1 MPHIPADKLE
11 SHHATVGG
19 KLSISGQVV
28 CKRQA
33 ITQRR
38 WLTIAAKGIPAQPSP
53 TQAHLII
60 RLRHYESFIPICG
73 EELLMIHGTDLVTS
87 IIDQDILVEVTHVIS
102 YNGMEVVGYYVE
114 RALER
119 INQLM

>member
-1 MPHIPADKLE
+1 MPRIPADILE

-19 KLSISGQVV
+19 KLSIIGQLV

-33 ITQRR
+33 ITRRR
-38 WLTIAAKGIPAQPSP
+38 WLTIAAKGIHY
-53 TQAHLII
+53 QAHLII
-60 RLRHYESFIPICG
+60 RLRHYESLIPICG

-87 IIDQDILVEVTHVIS
+87 MVDRDILVEVTHVIS